1 MVKRNR
7 AKTPLF
13 MTCTVPLG
21 SMRKILLVASAIAII
36 LVLALLFTQ
45 SSAETIPYSIKGTTG
60 EIEFR
65 QYPELVLATVD
76 NTEDNAGF
84 NLLFAYIS
92 GSNKPREKIPMT
104 SPVITS
110 QKIPMTAP
118 VVSDAASMSFV
129 LPAGTTREETP
140 DPLDSRVRIVTIMER
155 EIAVIRFSGYAPP
168 EDVDAATSRLQEGLK
183 NEGIGT
189 AGQPFLM
196 RYDSPWTPG
205 FLRRNEVGIEIKR

>member
-1 MVKRNR
+1 
-7 AKTPLF
+7 
-13 MTCTVPLG
+13 
-21 SMRKILLVASAIAII
+21 MRTTILVIGALAVILL
-36 LVLALLFTQ
+36 LALLLSR
-45 SSAETIPYSIKGTTG
+45 SSAGIIPYTEKGKSG

-65 QYPELVLATVD
+65 HYPELVLATVD
-76 NTEDNAGF
+76 NAGDDAGF

-104 SPVITS
+104 APVITS

-129 LPAGTTREETP
+129 MPAGTKREGTP
-140 DPLDSRVRIVTIMER
+140 DPLDSRVRIVTVPER

-168 EDVDAATSRLQEGLK
+168 EDVDAATSRLQVGLK
-183 NEGIGT
+183 NAGIVT

-205 FLRRNEVGIEIKR
+205 FLRRNEVAIEIRR

>member
-1 MVKRNR
+1 
-7 AKTPLF
+7 
-13 MTCTVPLG
+13 
-21 SMRKILLVASAIAII
+21 MRTTIIVIGALAVILL
-36 LVLALLFTQ
+36 LALLLSQ
-45 SSAETIPYSIKGTTG
+45 SSAGTIPYAVTGKTG

-65 QYPELVLATVD
+65 HYPKLVLATVD
-76 NTEDNAGF
+76 SAGDDAGF

-129 LPAGTTREETP
+129 MPAGTTREETP
-140 DPLDSRVRIVTIMER
+140 DPLDSQVRIVTIPER
-155 EIAVIRFSGYAPP
+155 DIAVIRFSGYAPP
-168 EDVDAATSRLQEGLK
+168 EEVDAATSRLQDGLK
-183 NEGIGT
+183 NVGIIT
-189 AGQPFLM
+189 TGQPFLM

-205 FLRRNEVGIEIKR
+205 FMRRNEVAIEIRQ

>member
-1 MVKRNR
+1 
-7 AKTPLF
+7 
-13 MTCTVPLG
+13 
-21 SMRKILLVASAIAII
+21 MRTTIIGIGALAVILL
-36 LVLALLFTQ
+36 LALLLSR
-45 SSAETIPYSIKGTTG
+45 SSAGTIPYTDKGKTG

-65 QYPELVLATVD
+65 HYPELVLATVD
-76 NTEDNAGF
+76 TAGDDAGF

-104 SPVITS
+104 APVITS

-118 VVSDAASMSFV
+118 VVSDAGSMSFV
-129 LPAGTTREETP
+129 MPAGTTREETP
-140 DPLDSRVRIVTIMER
+140 DPLDSRVRIVTIPER
-155 EIAVIRFSGYAPP
+155 DIAVIRFSGYAPP

-183 NEGIGT
+183 NSGIGT

-205 FLRRNEVGIEIKR
+205 FLRRNEVGVEIRR